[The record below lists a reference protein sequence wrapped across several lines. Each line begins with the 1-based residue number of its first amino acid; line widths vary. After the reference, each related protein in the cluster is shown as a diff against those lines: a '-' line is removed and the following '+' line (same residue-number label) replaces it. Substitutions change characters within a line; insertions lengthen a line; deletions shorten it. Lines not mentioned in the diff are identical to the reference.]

1 MNLED
6 LALLNGHINFAVE
19 CARFLADENPTNE
32 ALKRMQLG
40 VELAV
45 GSLEAISAALLTLPL
60 ETQRSIAASIV
71 EFYGTR
77 KAVIH

>member
-32 ALKRMQLG
+32 ALKRM
-40 VELAV
+40 
-45 GSLEAISAALLTLPL
+45 
-60 ETQRSIAASIV
+60 
-71 EFYGTR
+71 
-77 KAVIH
+77 